1 MPFWSSE
8 ISGFLDQGCQKTLL
22 GPYWFVYLFVFWLIL
37 LCKIIILLYLSQ
49 LHCNILKEN
58 NNSTVRIFPIR
69 CNHKTVSQWFTSL
82 SAYDPEGNKY
92 SLLSL
97 TEGKVTDQL
106 ELCLRKTMCL
116 KINKFL
122 KDYLLKSFL

>member
-1 MPFWSSE
+1 MLFWLSE
-8 ISGFLDQGCQKTLL
+8 ISSFLDQGCQKTLL

-37 LCKIIILLYLSQ
+37 LCKLLFSFTYHSFTATF
-49 LHCNILKEN
+49 LKEN

-69 CNHKTVSQWFTSL
+69 CNHKTVSQWFKSL